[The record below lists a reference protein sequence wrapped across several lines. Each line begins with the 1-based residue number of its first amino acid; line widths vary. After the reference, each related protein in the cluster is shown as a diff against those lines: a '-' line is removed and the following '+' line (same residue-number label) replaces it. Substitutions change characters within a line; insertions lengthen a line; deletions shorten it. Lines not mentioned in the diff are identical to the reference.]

1 MDKAYIAIIP
11 ARYNSSRFMGKPLA
25 NILDKPMIWWV
36 YNNVKEMNIFKDVY
50 IATDDHRIFDVCSG
64 FGANTIMTGT
74 FENGTSR
81 IMSVSKELD
90 FDVVV
95 NIQGDEPL
103 VSKEQIVSLL
113 SAFSDSAVSVS
124 TLKKEISKDEAE
136 KSEIVKVVT
145 DRHDNALYF
154 SRSKIPFNREDT
166 SCVSYYKHIGIY
178 AFSKRFTQIYD
189 DLHPSIIEECE
200 KLEQL
205 RILDNG
211 YKIKVMETNYQSI
224 AVDLPEHIA
233 LVEQALLDKHASC
246 E

>member
-1 MDKAYIAIIP
+1 MDKTYIAIIP

-25 NILDKPMIWWV
+25 NILEKPMIWWV
-36 YNNVKEMNIFKDVY
+36 YNNVKKMKIFKEIY
-50 IATDDHRIFDVCSG
+50 IATDDQRIFDVCSA
-64 FGANTIMTGT
+64 FGAKTIMTGE

-81 IMSVSKELD
+81 IMSVCKKLD

-113 SAFSDSAVSVS
+113 SAFNDNSVSVS
-124 TLKKEISKDEAE
+124 TLKKEITDDEAE
-136 KSEIVKVVT
+136 KSEIVKVIT
-145 DRHDNALYF
+145 DRSENALYF
-154 SRSKIPFNREDT
+154 SRSKIPFNRDNA
-166 SCVSYYKHIGIY
+166 SGVSYYKHIGIY
-178 AFSKRFTQIYD
+178 AFRKEFTRIYD
-189 DLHPSIIEECE
+189 DLQPSMIEECE

-233 LVEQALLDKHASC
+233 LVEDELLKTHTK
-246 E
+246 